1 MMNEKK
7 LCKFMINGFEA
18 VLLDG
23 RMEVSVPTIDDASNI
38 MMRFGHNILDKKIK
52 SLRINL
58 PNKIIFVSAHDNDHV
73 VVRAEEADNKKTM
86 N

>member
-1 MMNEKK
+1 MSSGK
-7 LCKFMINGFEA
+7 LHKFMINGFDA
-18 VLLDG
+18 ILLDG
-23 RMEVSVPTIDDASNI
+23 RVEVSVPTVADASDI
-38 MMRFGHNILDKKIK
+38 MIKLGNGILDKKLK

-73 VVRAEEADNKKTM
+73 RIRAEEADNKKTL

>member
-1 MMNEKK
+1 
-7 LCKFMINGFEA
+7 MIDGFEA

-23 RMEVSVPTIDDASNI
+23 RIEVSVPTVDIASNI
-38 MMRFGHNILDKKIK
+38 LIKLGPSILDKKIK

-58 PNKIIFVSAHDNDHV
+58 PNKIIFVKAHDRNHV
-73 VVRAEEADNKKTM
+73 VVSAEEVDNKRKM